1 MKISYIVNVNLNDKQ
16 ARAVQVYSNALMF
29 HKYLKDDFACVCIGK
44 DDNIF
49 KNIWVNNIKI
59 ESSKIRKLFF
69 HIQSIKYILKT
80 DIVYSRNLSI
90 LWLANFFGK
99 KIVWEMHDGLSG
111 TNLKFFN
118 KLSGKL
124 KIVAISNGLNKY
136 LINKYSFNQD
146 NILIAHDGVFLENY
160 DELRSV
166 NKMELRK
173 SLNLSQNKT
182 IVMHTGS
189 LYKGRG
195 AELFEVIIKNFPEL
209 YFVQVGG
216 NDENIKEWKE
226 YYSEYNNILFVGHQN
241 NNSLIKYQM
250 SADLLFYPI
259 TKNTATWWCCS
270 PMKIF
275 EYMATGIPILGSN
288 IGSVGEVL
296 NDKNSIVFNPE
307 DEQTIIDGINYF
319 LSNQDN
325 CKRLAN
331 NALSDVTNKYEWDL
345 RVEKIVEF
353 LK

>member
-1 MKISYIVNVNLNDKQ
+1 MKISYIVNVDLNDKQ

-29 HKYLKDDFACVCIGK
+29 HKYLKDDFSCVCIGK

-49 KNIWVNNIKI
+49 KSIWVNNIKI
-59 ESSKIRKLFF
+59 ESSKIRKLLF
-69 HIQSIKYILKT
+69 HIQSIKYILET
-80 DIVYSRNLSI
+80 DVVYSRNLSI
-90 LWLANFFGK
+90 LWLAKFFGK

-160 DELRSV
+160 DELRNI
-166 NKMELRK
+166 NKIELRK
-173 SLNLSQNKT
+173 GLNLSHNKT

-195 AELFEVIIKNFPEL
+195 AELFEAIIKNFPEL

-216 NDENIKEWKE
+216 NDENIKEWKKYYKE
-226 YYSEYNNILFVGHQN
+226 YQNILFVGHQDN
-241 NNSLIKYQM
+241 SSLIKYQM
-250 SADLLFYPI
+250 CADLLFYPI

-296 NDKNSIVFNPE
+296 TDKNSIVFDPE
-307 DEQTIIDGINYF
+307 DGQTIVDGVKYF
-319 LSNQDN
+319 LNNKDKS
-325 CKRLAN
+325 KELAN
-331 NALSDVTNKYEWDL
+331 NALNDIENKYKWDL
-345 RVEKIVEF
+345 RVENIVEF
-353 LK
+353 IK